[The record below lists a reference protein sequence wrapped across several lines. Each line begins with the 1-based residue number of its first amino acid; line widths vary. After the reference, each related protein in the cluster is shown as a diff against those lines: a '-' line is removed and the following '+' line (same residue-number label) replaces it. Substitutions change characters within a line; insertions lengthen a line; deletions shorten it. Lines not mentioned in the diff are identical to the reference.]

1 MRRKDREITDP
12 AIIREIVASA
22 TECHLALLDNGVPY
36 GVTLNYGFEERD
48 SVFTIW
54 FHGAY
59 EGRKADAVRR
69 NPEAYFFQE
78 SGCKFHEGRYP
89 NGGTYM
95 TMHYSSAAGAG
106 KIEFV
111 EDPEEKRHGLAVL
124 TARFSKTP
132 VSVFPDAV
140 LRATAIWKMVIPHM
154 TAKRNAPKE

>member
-12 AIIREIVASA
+12 AIIRVIVASA

-48 SVFTIW
+48 GVFTIW

-95 TMHYSSAAGAG
+95 TMYYSSAAGAG

-140 LRATAIWKMVIPHM
+140 IRATAIWKMVIPHM

>member
-48 SVFTIW
+48 GVFTIW

-78 SGCKFHEGRYP
+78 SGCKFYEGRYP

-95 TMHYSSAAGAG
+95 TMYYSSAAGAG

-140 LRATAIWKMVIPHM
+140 IRATAIWKMVIPHM

>member
-48 SVFTIW
+48 GVFTIW

-95 TMHYSSAAGAG
+95 TMYYSSAAGTG

>member
-36 GVTLNYGFEERD
+36 GVTLNYGFEERGG
-48 SVFTIW
+48 VFTIW

-95 TMHYSSAAGAG
+95 TMYYSSAAGAG

-140 LRATAIWKMVIPHM
+140 IRATAIWKMVIPHM

>member
-48 SVFTIW
+48 GVFTIW

-78 SGCKFHEGRYP
+78 SGCKFHEGRYT

-95 TMHYSSAAGAG
+95 TMYYSSAAGAG

-140 LRATAIWKMVIPHM
+140 IRATAIWKMVIPHM